1 MRECLS
7 RRCGKGFSLFRLAAR
22 EEREN
27 VMTDIVVKE
36 RCVTEDTVERLS
48 LGSNLR
54 VAPRVRRKE
63 RMSRGQCAKGFE
75 NVTG

>member
-36 RCVTEDTVERLS
+36 RCVTEDTGERLS
-48 LGSNLR
+48 LGANLR
-54 VAPRVRRKE
+54 VVLRVR
-63 RMSRGQCAKGFE
+63 
-75 NVTG
+75 

>member
-1 MRECLS
+1 M
-7 RRCGKGFSLFRLAAR
+7 GKGFSLFRLAAR

-48 LGSNLR
+48 L
-54 VAPRVRRKE
+54 
-63 RMSRGQCAKGFE
+63 
-75 NVTG
+75 